1 MRRGALSTN
10 PTPHKRTPP
19 SRPCAPPTPSS
30 LVRQD
35 RTPPPQPRPP
45 RRSRESC
52 QVPGR
57 LTGTAG
63 SWSCRGRRATRRPR
77 SGACSA
83 DVPTKVLP
91 VPGAVVVVLPQSAV
105 GVPGEDVHH
114 TAVAHRRGRAGDGA
128 AEVLPVPGTVVV
140 RLPQCAIRVVREY
153 PYHPV
158 VGGRADPVDDLPADR
173 LPVPGTVVV
182 RLLQRA
188 VGVAGEHVHHA
199 VVDRHPAGAVALP
212 AEVLPVPATVVVR

>member
-10 PTPHKRTPP
+10 PTPHKRTPLSCP
-19 SRPCAPPTPSS
+19 FPRLAPSS
-30 LVRQD
+30 LFRKKL
-35 RTPPPQPRPP
+35 TPPPQPRPP

-77 SGACSA
+77 SGARSA

-128 AEVLPVPGTVVV
+128 ADVLPVPGTVVV

-158 VGGRADPVDDLPADR
+158 VVGGADPVVDLPADP
-173 LPVPGTVVV
+173 LPVPGTAGV

-188 VGVAGEHVHHA
+188 
-199 VVDRHPAGAVALP
+199 
-212 AEVLPVPATVVVR
+212 